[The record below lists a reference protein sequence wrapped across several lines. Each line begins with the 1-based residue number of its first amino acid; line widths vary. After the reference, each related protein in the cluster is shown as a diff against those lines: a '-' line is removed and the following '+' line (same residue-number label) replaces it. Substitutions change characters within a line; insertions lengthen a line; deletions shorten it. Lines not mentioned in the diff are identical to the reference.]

1 MKICLIGVTYPFRG
15 GISHYTFKLAHE
27 LAKDHEVRV
36 ISFETLYPRCLFPG
50 KTQLD
55 FSARLFQI
63 PHTPIIRPLDPRS
76 WLRTLAAIRR
86 QDPQLVVLQWWNV
99 LCLPA
104 YAFLCTALQCFFKG
118 RVCYLCHNVLPH
130 ERGLPLTV
138 LTLLGLF
145 FARRF
150 VVHSRAD
157 AAFLR
162 RVLPGI
168 SVRTAPHPVYDQF
181 RLTSYLTRAEA
192 KRRLGLTGH
201 VLLFFGQVRPYKG
214 LEYLIDA
221 LPHVLA
227 EMECTLLIVGEF
239 YWGETHC
246 RQRIE
251 RLGLGRYVRI
261 VNRYVPNEEVEDYFA
276 AADLLVLPYVTASQS
291 GVLQIARSFDLPAV
305 ATRVGGLPDQ
315 LSDGKT
321 GFLVPPRD
329 SRALADA
336 VLEVFRNRKWEEF
349 ARNIER
355 TRSSYGWTRVA
366 AAISSLAD
374 T

>member
-1 MKICLIGVTYPFRG
+1 M
-15 GISHYTFKLAHE
+15 
-27 LAKDHEVRV
+27 
-36 ISFETLYPRCLFPG
+36 
-50 KTQLD
+50 
-55 FSARLFQI
+55 
-63 PHTPIIRPLDPRS
+63 
-76 WLRTLAAIRR
+76 
-86 QDPQLVVLQWWNV
+86 
-99 LCLPA
+99 
-104 YAFLCTALQCFFKG
+104 
-118 RVCYLCHNVLPH
+118 
-130 ERGLPLTV
+130 
-138 LTLLGLF
+138 
-145 FARRF
+145 
-150 VVHSRAD
+150 
-157 AAFLR
+157 
-162 RVLPGI
+162 
-168 SVRTAPHPVYDQF
+168 
-181 RLTSYLTRAEA
+181 
-192 KRRLGLTGH
+192 
-201 VLLFFGQVRPYKG
+201 
-214 LEYLIDA
+214 
-221 LPHVLA
+221 
-227 EMECTLLIVGEF
+227 
-239 YWGETHC
+239 
-246 RQRIE
+246 
-251 RLGLGRYVRI
+251 GLGRYVRI